1 LFAAVFFFKTNL
13 YQNARGSFSMDY
25 SVNSLVGELLD
36 NPQTKAV
43 LDRHIPEFSPDP
55 RVRGARTIPLKMIS
69 GFSQDTLTPERLAAI
84 DADLAL
90 CRKSFSIDSR
100 VGELLDNPRARAVLD
115 KYAPDFAA
123 NPNVHKARD
132 ISLKM
137 VSAFSRDNIT
147 SELLEKLDAELSSL

>member
-1 LFAAVFFFKTNL
+1 
-13 YQNARGSFSMDY
+13 MDY

-43 LDRHIPEFSPDP
+43 LDKHMPEFSPDP
-55 RVRGARTIPLKMIS
+55 RVRAARDIPLKMVS
-69 GFSQDTLTPERLAAI
+69 GFSRDTLTPQLLAAI

-115 KYAPDFAA
+115 KYAPDFAV
-123 NPNVHKARD
+123 NSNVYKARD

-137 VSAFSRDNIT
+137 VSAFSRDNLT
-147 SELLEKLDAELSSL
+147 PELLEQLNAELSDL